1 MKNDYLGVF
10 NENYSYDNRIL
21 IKSSKT
27 FMTEIIYDRETVSL
41 GTYKGKPLD
50 ITVSAHRMDHGP
62 YIEYTIEASC
72 PYEKNVVLSANDGI
86 HPFSLLEDN
95 DFDDDNYNETGGI
108 VADNEFTRTTL
119 KSICKINETNWGNT
133 APQYTVRVLIKTL
146 IDLWD

>member
-27 FMTEIIYDRETVSL
+27 SMTEIIYDRETVSL

-62 YIEYTIEASC
+62 FIEYTIEASC
-72 PYEKNVVLSANDGI
+72 PYEKNVVLSAND
-86 HPFSLLEDN
+86 
-95 DFDDDNYNETGGI
+95 NETGGI